1 MISMPPWVRAHV
13 FLCMLAY
20 YVEWHMRKALAPLLF
35 DDDDQEAARASRK
48 SVVAPAK
55 RSPRALKKA
64 NEKKTEDGFLVQS
77 FQGMLKTLSSIVSNR
92 LKPKDKKIPTFE
104 KTTLPN
110 PLQKRALD
118 LLGMRI

>member
-1 MISMPPWVRAHV
+1 MPPWVRAHV